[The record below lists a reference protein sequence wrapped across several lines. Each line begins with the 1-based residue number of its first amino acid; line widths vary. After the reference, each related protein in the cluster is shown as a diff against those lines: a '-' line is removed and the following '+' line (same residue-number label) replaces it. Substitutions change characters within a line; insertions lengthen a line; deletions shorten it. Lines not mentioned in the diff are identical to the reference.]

1 MCININSRVHITV
14 AKQYKGDILGV
25 KISFVV
31 YTCIL
36 NIEVNIDVLKNHL
49 GIIYKKLF
57 LPNAY
62 HFLKSVICFKKLF
75 YFEFDIDLN
84 QNS

>member
-1 MCININSRVHITV
+1 MYININLRVHRTV
-14 AKQYKGDILGV
+14 AKQYKGDILGE
-25 KISFVV
+25 KKSFVV

-36 NIEVNIDVLKNHL
+36 NIEVNIDVKNHL
-49 GIIYKKLF
+49 GTIYKKLF

-62 HFLKSVICFKKLF
+62 RFLKSVICFKKLF